1 MKNDENKKINMY
13 KYIIPTLLIVIV
25 LLLIIILL
33 VLWNQAEDNLKSVND
48 RVGENSTINS
58 EINDNNS
65 LKENNSTSNNYI
77 SKQEALNISL
87 KDIGISQ
94 DNIRDLDLEL
104 DYKYGKT
111 VYEISFNYKQFEYE
125 YYIDAEN
132 GEIIHSFKEID

>member
-48 RVGENSTINS
+48 RVGENSTINN
-58 EINDNNS
+58 EVNDNNS